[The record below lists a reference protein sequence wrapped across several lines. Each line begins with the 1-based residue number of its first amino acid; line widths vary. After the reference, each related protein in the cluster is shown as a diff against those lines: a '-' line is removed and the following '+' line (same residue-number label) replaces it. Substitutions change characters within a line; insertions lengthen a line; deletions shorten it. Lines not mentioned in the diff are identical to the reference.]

1 MSPRLSRPKH
11 LRRRLSLVELRLVDI
26 NFSDSKVR
34 MTTKTSVVK
43 EVAVEAAEAATE
55 AAKEA
60 AEEVAQIEVVT
71 REPSRG

>member
-1 MSPRLSRPKH
+1 
-11 LRRRLSLVELRLVDI
+11 VELRLVDI
-26 NFSDSKVR
+26 NFSDSKVK
-34 MTTKTSVVK
+34 MTMKTLVVR